1 MDCWGP
7 GPGNRSSR
15 NDLDRLELARQSGR
29 LQKVSIARASTSQ
42 RILALW
48 ANAASKDFLV
58 EKGSVEEGGLEERG
72 LEEGGSEEGGFEEE
86 GFEEGGT

>member
-1 MDCWGP
+1 
-7 GPGNRSSR
+7 
-15 NDLDRLELARQSGR
+15 
-29 LQKVSIARASTSQ
+29 LQKVAIARASTSQ
-42 RILALW
+42 RILVLW